1 MNSGCYEDDISK
13 TLLSIRAI
21 DKKKLTEVNLKI
33 EDIKFFYR
41 GSNISE
47 DLLILSVKLKGR
59 LRAKEEIELKQ
70 LDLIKRKKLAQPSQ
84 IKTCGSTFKN
94 ISKDKKAWMLIK
106 EAECENLKV
115 GDAVISKTFKFFVNN
130 GNAKSSDIENL
141 IKRVKKRVLEKTG
154 VNLELE
160 IKIVGE

>member
-70 LDLIKRKKLAQPSQ
+70 LDLIKRKNLHNQVKLKHAEVPS
-84 IKTCGSTFKN
+84 
-94 ISKDKKAWMLIK
+94 
-106 EAECENLKV
+106 
-115 GDAVISKTFKFFVNN
+115 
-130 GNAKSSDIENL
+130 
-141 IKRVKKRVLEKTG
+141 
-154 VNLELE
+154 
-160 IKIVGE
+160 KI

>member
-115 GDAVISKTFKFFVNN
+115 GDAVISQN
-130 GNAKSSDIENL
+130 I
-141 IKRVKKRVLEKTG
+141 
-154 VNLELE
+154 
-160 IKIVGE
+160 